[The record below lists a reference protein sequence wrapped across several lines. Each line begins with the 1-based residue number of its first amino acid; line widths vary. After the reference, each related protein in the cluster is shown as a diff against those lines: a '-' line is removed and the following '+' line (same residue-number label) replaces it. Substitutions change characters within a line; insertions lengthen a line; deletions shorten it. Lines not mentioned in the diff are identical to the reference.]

1 MITSIVIFSLVGLMI
16 IGVPL
21 AAVMG
26 LAAMACVIMFTHIP
40 AQAVFQQLYQGS
52 EFDLLQAVVFFIV
65 AGGIMT
71 KGTLASRLVRIGQA
85 LVGSSPVGW
94 RSLRS

>member
-1 MITSIVIFSLVGLMI
+1 MITAIVIISLLVLMV

-52 EFDLLQAVVFFIV
+52 EYDLLQAVGRINSTHYMF
-65 AGGIMT
+65 GGIIQSGE
-71 KGTLASRLVRIGQA
+71 K
-85 LVGSSPVGW
+85 PVNIY
-94 RSLRS
+94 SLYW